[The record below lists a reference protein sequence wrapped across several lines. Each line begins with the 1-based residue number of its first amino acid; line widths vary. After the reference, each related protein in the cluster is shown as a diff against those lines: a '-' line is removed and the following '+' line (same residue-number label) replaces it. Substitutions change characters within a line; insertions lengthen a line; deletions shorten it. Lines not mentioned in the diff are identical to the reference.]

1 MKATLSLALA
11 SVLIWGANLLG
22 WWPITVLVGVLFAIL
37 FARKGKAIGMSMLA
51 GVFGWGLQLVI
62 LGITHSVLP
71 LAKTLGGILGL
82 AGGAGTTVAI
92 LLPLLVGALL
102 ALSGAWITGSIRGV
116 LPSSSNSQVPLS
128 QGSALEQ

>member
-37 FARKGKAIGMSMLA
+37 FARKGKAIGLSLLA
-51 GVFGWGLQLVI
+51 GVIGWGLELVI
-62 LGITHSVLP
+62 LGVTHSVLP

-92 LLPLLVGALL
+92 LLPLIVGALL
-102 ALSGAWITGSIRGV
+102 ALSGAWIAGSIRSV
-116 LPSSSNSQVPLS
+116 LPSSSTSQVPLT